1 MDFIYLINYFLSVK
15 TQPLFSSSSFIWFV
29 NTCCNSWSAPFFT
42 DVQLMVS
49 RTKTWFYSKWYSWKK
64 IRFEVKT
71 FRLTWRNLLE
81 TQTEEFIIFQFCYE
95 RSKLWIEFI
104 TILLEYLN
112 KKHSALH
119 LQQFTTICSK

>member
-1 MDFIYLINYFLSVK
+1 MSNWWCPEPKHGSIQNDI
-15 TQPLFSSSSFIWFV
+15 
-29 NTCCNSWSAPFFT
+29 AE
-42 DVQLMVS
+42 
-49 RTKTWFYSKWYSWKK
+49 KK

-71 FRLTWRNLLE
+71 FRLTWQNLLE